1 MYLIASLTVLIGV
14 AYLTQAE
21 LTGEERDIAH
31 EALYLANDDHVE
43 GDMKVSPSQKAALK
57 NRNAIANNAQ
67 RWPGGV
73 VPYYVDPSLAQISGL
88 IQQAAAQIATK
99 TNNCIRFV
107 PRTNQQKYVRMFFG
121 NGCYSYVG
129 VTGAGAQD
137 LSLGRGC
144 AYIGTV
150 VHEMLHAVGFDHE
163 QNRPDRDQFIYVNTT
178 NILPGQEHNFNLRK
192 DGRVWS
198 SFDYNSVML
207 YGEKAFSKNGQ
218 ATMIDRQGKYRLT
231 EPYDKA
237 GLSNDDVFEIKKL
250 YGCA

>member
-1 MYLIASLTVLIGV
+1 MYVIAFTVFIGAV
-14 AYLTQAE
+14 CLVQGE

-31 EALYLANDDHVE
+31 DALYLSNPDHAE
-43 GDMKVSPSQKAALK
+43 GDMALSPSQKAALRS
-57 NRNAIANNAQ
+57 RNAIANDAQ
-67 RWPGGV
+67 RWPKGV
-73 VPYYVDPSLAQISGL
+73 IPYYVDPSLANIAPL
-88 IQQAAAQIATK
+88 IKQAADQIASK
-99 TNNCIRFV
+99 TGGCIRWV
-107 PRTNQQKYVRMFFG
+107 PRTNEAKYVRMFFG
-121 NGCYSYVG
+121 QGCYSYVG

-137 LSLGRGC
+137 LSLGQGC

-163 QNRPDRDQFIYVNTT
+163 QNRPDRDRFLNIFRQ
-178 NILPGQEHNFNLRK
+178 NILQGQEHNFNTRA

-198 SFDYNSVML
+198 SFDFNSVML

-218 ATMIDRQGKYRLT
+218 PTMQDKTNQHRLT

-237 GLSNDDVFEIKKL
+237 GMSNDDIFEVKKL